1 MTRDEIQKEAL
12 KATEGKL
19 GSSLGLATGVGKT
32 LVGLMYLEQHVT
44 PLKNVLI
51 VTPKTT
57 VMTEWR
63 VQASKFNKT
72 RVLDNA
78 TFSTYLSLTKH
89 HPGEYDIL
97 ILDEVHSLL
106 DSHRKFLDA
115 FQGRILGLTGT
126 PPKYGSSEKGQMIN
140 EYCPVVY
147 TYLTDDAI
155 DDNILN
161 DYKIIVHELR
171 LDSKNK
177 NVSAKSGTFYT
188 TEQASYNYWCSRVD
202 NASTKKSVQIA
213 RVMRM
218 KAMMEYPSK
227 ERYAKLLAESIKSKC
242 IIFANTQEQADKI
255 CKDSYHST
263 NPESHDNLIRFK
275 KGEIN
280 KLSCVLQLSEGI
292 NIPELRQGIILHAY
306 GNERK
311 SAQRIGRLL
320 RLNPDETAT
329 IHILCYMNTM
339 DETWVK
345 SALEGYDE
353 KKITWKN
360 FNIKL

>member
-1 MTRDEIQKEAL
+1 MTRDEIQKQAL
-12 KATEGKL
+12 KATEGRL
-19 GSSLGLATGVGKT
+19 ASTLGLATGVGKT

-51 VTPKTT
+51 VAPKTSIIS
-57 VMTEWR
+57 EWR
-63 VQASKFNKT
+63 SQAHKFKKE

-78 TFSTYLSLTKH
+78 TFSTYLSLSKH
-89 HPGEYDIL
+89 DPREYDIV

-106 DSHRKFLDA
+106 YSHREFLDG
-115 FQGRILGLTGT
+115 FSGRILGLTGT
-126 PPKYGSSEKGQMIN
+126 PPKHDNSEKGEMVN
-140 EYCPVVY
+140 DYCPVVF

-161 DYKIIVHELR
+161 DYKIIVHEMK

-177 NVSAKSGTFYT
+177 TVSAASGKFFT

-202 NASTKKSVQIA
+202 NATTKKSVQIA

-275 KGEIN
+275 KGEIT
-280 KLSCVLQLSEGI
+280 KLSCVLQLSEGV
-292 NIPELRQGIILHAY
+292 NIPELKQGIILHAY

-311 SAQRIGRLL
+311 AAQRIGRLL

-353 KKITWKN
+353 NKITWKN